1 VIWCLQMT
9 FQGGVVK
16 IKADL
21 KNKLIHS
28 MLQSLYIKNFVLID
42 HLEIDFHDKMSVF
55 TGETGA
61 GKSIIIGALSLA
73 LGNRAD
79 TQAIGP
85 FSTQTEIIAEFNIE
99 NNRMAQNWLHQQDLL
114 NNDEQR
120 HNELIVRRTINQ
132 QGRSKQWI
140 NGRPTPSGLI
150 KELGQYLVQ
159 IHGQHDQ
166 IRLLKNQ
173 NQLLI
178 LDQYGNYE
186 LLLKQC
192 HETANKIQHIEKEI
206 NNLMKAGSI
215 GKEQVQLLQYQ
226 LDELEILSL
235 GEGEYETLH
244 QSLKTATYA
253 QDLID
258 TLNQSIQTVNESDN
272 SIENQLTYVISNLN
286 AAKGHDFGAIV
297 QILEESLINI
307 NEANQQ
313 LKNLCEGIDNNPD
326 NLIQIENRLEQINH
340 VARKQN
346 VMPEL
351 LFQQHQDLILALSTH
366 ADLASTEKQLHEQLD
381 QAFKNYQKTAQKLS
395 DQRQIAAKKLAQN
408 ITSMIQDLGL
418 PEAHFNIAVTH
429 QNDTKPKTI
438 GNDHIEFMIAANKGQ
453 KAQPLNKTA
462 SGGELSRI
470 SLAIEV
476 STQNKP
482 NQKNNDNKQAFIF
495 DEVDTGIGG
504 ATAEKVGLIMQ
515 QLSNHN
521 QVFAVTH
528 LPQVAGH
535 AHDHL
540 LVSKSTQGEY
550 TTSQIAHLD
559 QQQRIEELARM
570 SGGQNITAATLA
582 QAKEFL
588 KTGS

>member
-1 VIWCLQMT
+1 
-9 FQGGVVK
+9 
-16 IKADL
+16 
-21 KNKLIHS
+21 
-28 MLQSLYIKNFVLID
+28 MLQSLYIENFVLID
-42 HLEIDFHDKMSVF
+42 HLEIDFHAKMSVF

-85 FSTQTEIIAEFNIE
+85 FAEQAEIIAEFNTQDNIL
-99 NNRMAQNWLHQQDLL
+99 AQNWLNQQDLL
-114 NNDEQR
+114 NKDEPR
-120 HNELIVRRTINQ
+120 HNELIIRRTINK
-132 QGRSKQWI
+132 QGRSKQWV
-140 NGRPTPSGLI
+140 NGRPTPSGLV
-150 KELGQYLVQ
+150 KELSQFLVQ

-173 NQLLI
+173 NQQLI
-178 LDQYGNYE
+178 LDQSGDYE
-186 LLLKQC
+186 LLLRQTSDAA
-192 HETANKIQHIEKEI
+192 HKIQQIEQKI
-206 NNLMKAGSI
+206 NDLMAAGSI

-226 LDELEILSL
+226 FDELEQVALK
-235 GEGEYETLH
+235 EDEYETLH
-244 QSLKTATYA
+244 QSLKTAAHA
-253 QDLID
+253 QDLIS
-258 TLNQSIQTVNESDN
+258 TLDQSIQTISEDNNSVES
-272 SIENQLTYVISNLN
+272 QLAQIINNLDT
-286 AAKGHDFGAIV
+286 AKGHDFSAIV

-307 NEANQQ
+307 NEAQQQ
-313 LKNLCEGIDNNPD
+313 LSSLSEGIDNDPES
-326 NLIQIENRLEQINH
+326 LSQIENRLEQINH

-351 LFQQHQDLILALSTH
+351 LFQQHQELANTLSTH
-366 ADLASTEKQLHEQLD
+366 ADLADNQKRLNQQLEKAQQTYLQ
-381 QAFKNYQKTAQKLS
+381 TAKLLS
-395 DQRQIAAKKLAQN
+395 NKRQQSAQSLAKD
-408 ITSMIQDLGL
+408 ITVMIRDLGL
-418 PEAHFNIAVTH
+418 PEAVFSIAVNH
-429 QNDTKPKTI
+429 QSNAKAKAL

-453 KAQPLNKTA
+453 KPQPLNKTA

-476 STQNKP
+476 STQ
-482 NQKNNDNKQAFIF
+482 QNDFKQAFIF

-504 ATAEKVGLIMQ
+504 ATAEKVGHIMQ
-515 QLSNHN
+515 QLSDNN

-540 LVSKSTQGEY
+540 LVSKSSQGKY
-550 TTSQIAHLD
+550 TTSKIAHLD
-559 QQQRIEELARM
+559 EQQRIEELARM
-570 SGGQNITAATLA
+570 SGGQHITAATLA

>member
-1 VIWCLQMT
+1 
-9 FQGGVVK
+9 
-16 IKADL
+16 
-21 KNKLIHS
+21 
-28 MLQSLYIKNFVLID
+28 MLQSLYIENFVLID
-42 HLEIDFHDKMSVF
+42 HLEIDFDPRMSVF

-85 FSTQTEIIAEFNIE
+85 FAEQAEIIAEFNIE
-99 NNRMAQNWLHQQDLL
+99 NNKLAQNWLTQQDLL
-114 NNDEQR
+114 NNHQ
-120 HNELIVRRTINQ
+120 LIIRRTINQ
-132 QGRSKQWI
+132 QGRSKQWV
-140 NGRPTPSGLI
+140 NGRPTPSGLV
-150 KELGQYLVQ
+150 KELSQHLVQ

-166 IRLLKNQ
+166 IRLLKNH

-178 LDQYGNYE
+178 LDQSGDHE
-186 LLLKQC
+186 LLLKQTQ
-192 HETANKIQHIEKEI
+192 EAVKEI
-206 NNLMKAGSI
+206 QRIEQAITDLMTAGSM

-226 LDELEILSL
+226 LDELESL
-235 GEGEYETLH
+235 ALTDDEYETLH
-244 QSLKTATYA
+244 QSLKTAAHA
-253 QDLID
+253 QDL
-258 TLNQSIQTVNESDN
+258 TLTLDHAIQTISENEHNVEAQLAQLIARLN
-272 SIENQLTYVISNLN
+272 S
-286 AAKGHDFGAIV
+286 AKGYDFSAIV
-297 QILEESLINI
+297 QMLEESLINI
-307 NEANQQ
+307 NEAHQQ
-313 LKNLCEGIDNNPD
+313 LQAVSETIDNDPD
-326 NLIQIENRLEQINH
+326 NLSQIEARLEQINH

-351 LFQQHQDLILALSTH
+351 LFQQHQDLANTLATH
-366 ADLASTEKQLHEQLD
+366 ADLANQQQQLNQQLD
-381 QAFKNYQKTAQKLS
+381 QATQAYQQAAKQLS
-395 DQRQIAAKKLAQN
+395 EQRQQAAKSLARK
-408 ITSMIQDLGL
+408 ITSMIRDLGL
-418 PEAHFNIAVTH
+418 PEADFSIAVNH
-429 QNDTKPKTI
+429 QSDAKPKNL
-438 GNDHIEFMIAANKGQ
+438 GNDHVEFMIAANKGQ

-476 STQNKP
+476 STQ
-482 NQKNNDNKQAFIF
+482 QQDNKQAFIF

-504 ATAEKVGLIMQ
+504 ATAEKVGNIMQ
-515 QLSNHN
+515 QLSLNN

-540 LVSKSTQGEY
+540 LVSKSSQGQY
-550 TTSQIAHLD
+550 TTSKIAHLSEP
-559 QQQRIEELARM
+559 QRIEELARM

>member
-1 VIWCLQMT
+1 
-9 FQGGVVK
+9 
-16 IKADL
+16 
-21 KNKLIHS
+21 
-28 MLQSLYIKNFVLID
+28 MLQSLYIQNFVLID
-42 HLEIDFHDKMSVF
+42 HLEIDFHTKMSVF

-85 FSTQTEIIAEFNIE
+85 FAEQAEIIAEFNIQ
-99 NNRMAQNWLHQQDLL
+99 NNQPAKNWLSQQDLS
-114 NNDEQR
+114 NTDEQ
-120 HNELIVRRTINQ
+120 NQDELIIRRTINQ
-132 QGRSKQWI
+132 QGRSKQWV
-140 NGRPTPSGLI
+140 NGRPTPSGLV
-150 KELGQYLVQ
+150 KELSQYLVQ

-178 LDQYGNYE
+178 LDQSGDYE
-186 LLLKQC
+186 LLLKQTS
-192 HETANKIQHIEKEI
+192 EAVKSIQELEQQLED
-206 NNLMKAGSI
+206 LMAAGSM

-226 LDELEILSL
+226 LDELELL
-235 GEGEYETLH
+235 ALEENEYEDLH
-244 QSLKTATYA
+244 QSLKTAAHA
-253 QDLID
+253 QDLLVTID
-258 TLNQSIQTVNESDN
+258 QSIQ
-272 SIENQLTYVISNLN
+272 SISTDEHSVEELMTHVIGRLN
-286 AAKGHDFGAIV
+286 VAKGHDFSDII
-297 QILEESLINI
+297 QMLEESLINI
-307 NEANQQ
+307 NEAHQQ
-313 LKNLCEGIDNNPD
+313 LQSLSEGIDSNPD
-326 NLIQIENRLEQINH
+326 NLKQIETRLEQINH

-351 LFQQHQDLILALSTH
+351 LFKQHQDLANTLSTH
-366 ADLASTEKQLHEQLD
+366 ADLANNQQQINQQLEKALQ
-381 QAFKNYQKTAQKLS
+381 NYQQTAQKLS
-395 DQRQIAAKKLAQN
+395 KQRQQAAESLAED
-408 ITSMIQDLGL
+408 ITAMIRDLGL
-418 PEAHFNIAVTH
+418 PEAEFSIAVNH
-429 QNDTKPKTI
+429 QTENKPKAL

-476 STQNKP
+476 STQ
-482 NQKNNDNKQAFIF
+482 QKSNNQAFIF

-504 ATAEKVGLIMQ
+504 GTAEKVGLIMQ
-515 QLSNHN
+515 QLSANN

-540 LVSKSTQGEY
+540 LVSKSSQGQY
-550 TTSQIAHLD
+550 TTSKIAHLE

-570 SGGQNITAATLA
+570 SGGQNITEATLA

>member
-1 VIWCLQMT
+1 
-9 FQGGVVK
+9 
-16 IKADL
+16 
-21 KNKLIHS
+21 
-28 MLQSLYIKNFVLID
+28 MLQSLYIENFVLID
-42 HLEIDFHDKMSVF
+42 HLEIDFHAKMSVF

-85 FSTQTEIIAEFNIE
+85 FADQAEIIAEFNIKD
-99 NNRMAQNWLHQQDLL
+99 NQLAITWLMQQDLL
-114 NNDEQR
+114 NNDE
-120 HNELIVRRTINQ
+120 LIIRRTINQ
-132 QGRSKQWI
+132 QGRSKQWV
-140 NGRPTPSGLI
+140 NGRPTPSGLV
-150 KELGQYLVQ
+150 KELSQNLVQ

-178 LDQYGNYE
+178 LDQSGDYE
-186 LLLKQC
+186 LLLKQSS
-192 HETANKIQHIEKEI
+192 EAVKKIQQIEQQI
-206 NNLMKAGSI
+206 NDLMAAGSM

-226 LDELEILSL
+226 LDELEILALEKS
-235 GEGEYETLH
+235 EYETLH
-244 QSLKTATYA
+244 QSLKTAAHA
-253 QDLID
+253 QDLLATID
-258 TLNQSIQTVNESDN
+258 LSIKAISEDDN
-272 SIENQLTYVISNLN
+272 NVEQQLAQVIGQLN
-286 AAKGHDFGAIV
+286 AAKGHDFGTIV
-297 QILEESLINI
+297 QMLEESLINI
-307 NEANQQ
+307 DEAHQQ
-313 LKNLCEGIDNNPD
+313 LQNLSEGIDNNPD
-326 NLIQIENRLEQINH
+326 NLNQIENRLEQINH

-351 LFQQHQDLILALSTH
+351 LFQQHQDLANTLSTH
-366 ADLASTEKQLHEQLD
+366 ADLANQQMQLKLKSD
-381 QAFKNYQKTAQKLS
+381 QALQNYQQTAKKLS
-395 DQRQIAAKKLAQN
+395 DQRQKAAKFLAKD
-408 ITSMIQDLGL
+408 ITVMIRDLGL
-418 PEAHFNIAVTH
+418 PEADFSIAVNH
-429 QNDTKPKTI
+429 QSDAKPKAL

-453 KAQPLNKTA
+453 KNQPLNKTA

-476 STQNKP
+476 STQ
-482 NQKNNDNKQAFIF
+482 QSNNNQAFIF

-504 ATAEKVGLIMQ
+504 ATAEKVGHIMQ
-515 QLSNHN
+515 QLSHNN

-540 LVSKSTQGEY
+540 LVSKSSQGKY
-550 TTSQIAHLD
+550 TTSKIAHLD

>member
-1 VIWCLQMT
+1 
-9 FQGGVVK
+9 
-16 IKADL
+16 
-21 KNKLIHS
+21 
-28 MLQSLYIKNFVLID
+28 MLQSLYIENFVLID
-42 HLEIDFHDKMSVF
+42 HLEIDFDARMSVF

-85 FSTQTEIIAEFNIE
+85 FADQTEIIAEFNI
-99 NNRMAQNWLHQQDLL
+99 NNNQLAQNWLSQQQLS
-114 NNDEQR
+114 NNDE
-120 HNELIVRRTINQ
+120 LIIRRTINQ
-132 QGRSKQWI
+132 QGRSKQWV
-140 NGRPTPSGLI
+140 NGRPTPSGLV
-150 KELGQYLVQ
+150 KELSQYLVQ

-178 LDQYGNYE
+178 LDQSGDYE
-186 LLLKQC
+186 LLLKQTG
-192 HETANKIQHIEKEI
+192 EAVKSIRDIEQQVDD
-206 NNLMKAGSI
+206 LMAAGSM

-226 LDELEILSL
+226 LDELETLAT
-235 GEGEYETLH
+235 EDGEYENLH
-244 QSLKTATYA
+244 QSLKTAAHA
-253 QDLID
+253 QDLLETID
-258 TLNQSIQTVNESDN
+258 RSMQSISEDEHSVED
-272 SIENQLTYVISNLN
+272 QLALVISQLN
-286 AAKGHDFGAIV
+286 TAKGHDFSDIV
-297 QILEESLINI
+297 QMLEESLINI
-307 NEANQQ
+307 NEAYQQ
-313 LKNLCEGIDNNPD
+313 LKKLSEGIDSDPD
-326 NLIQIENRLEQINH
+326 NLNQIESRLEQINH

-351 LFQQHQDLILALSTH
+351 LFQRHQDLSHTLSTH
-366 ADLASTEKQLHEQLD
+366 ADLANQQQQLNQQLV
-381 QAFKNYQKTAQKLS
+381 QAQQNYQQT
-395 DQRQIAAKKLAQN
+395 AKKLSAQRQQAAKSLAKD
-408 ITSMIQDLGL
+408 ITAMIRELGL
-418 PEAHFNIAVTH
+418 PEAEFSIAVNH
-429 QNDTKPKTI
+429 QTDAKPKAL
-438 GNDHIEFMIAANKGQ
+438 GNDQIEFMIAANKGQ
-453 KAQPLNKTA
+453 KSQPLNKTA

-476 STQNKP
+476 STQQNS
-482 NQKNNDNKQAFIF
+482 NNQAFIF

-504 ATAEKVGLIMQ
+504 ATAEKVGHIMQ
-515 QLSNHN
+515 QLSDHN

-540 LVSKSTQGEY
+540 LVSKSSQGQY
-550 TTSQIAHLD
+550 TTSKIAHLN